1 MAGRPKS
8 TMPLPWSCGAGVLR
22 HRHVALRL
30 YTFVDQTSCLSARV
44 RRRSFSAL
52 APESHASERSREES
66 LGAQVPSESDLEES
80 GGIGM
85 EREDIGDLTARQ
97 DLT

>member
-1 MAGRPKS
+1 MALAARSGGEVS
-8 TMPLPWSCGAGVLR
+8 LR
-22 HRHVALRL
+22 
-30 YTFVDQTSCLSARV
+30 
-44 RRRSFSAL
+44 L

-85 EREDIGDLTARQ
+85 EREDIEDLTARQ